1 MIVVDRHGEGIM
13 NIHPARLPLLALV
26 LSCCGLASAQVPSLL
41 NYQGRLVNGTNLF
54 NGVISPIFRLYV
66 LPAGGFQIY
75 IEQDLNVPV
84 ADGFYSTLLGDNFVG
99 TPLAEA
105 LTNNPVYLEVEIGG
119 VRLAPRE
126 RVISG
131 GRPLGSLA
139 YRGGDAFVVVSVT
152 NSDTVNAQNLL
163 AAYTVATNRR
173 PHGLPLSAVNRAVV
187 LVPPGRYD
195 LGTGQLTLSCD
206 FVDLVG
212 LSSARED
219 QHIRGES
226 DGDNTGVLRQTADD
240 ARIENLF
247 VECTRYSGGTDAD
260 SADPAA
266 YFPDSGRSNTVVR
279 NCRFK
284 AVGEGASWSM
294 RLGVDYAGAY
304 ENCAGEAY
312 AFGGGQFGRASGLF
326 VECDGGDFSFGSGFS
341 AQASGR
347 FRRCTGGAGSFG
359 AFFGTASGTFEDC
372 TGGAGSFGGVNA
384 SASGTFI
391 RCAGEENSF
400 GALGGS
406 AGGFFLHCWMK
417 GTNWTGGQLSG
428 RMEGCRWEAP
438 VITALSGRV
447 FRSVVEGVFRD
458 DSHFEIGEASV
469 TVKPC
474 RDEELNGRN
483 LLAAYALATNLWPH
497 NRARSASNRVVLLV
511 SPGVYNLGSEALQLT
526 DEYVDLVGVSSARDD
541 QRLAGSADVDYF
553 GVILQ
558 SASDVRIEN
567 LFVECTR
574 SNGLAVGDADDPAAY
589 FPESGLSN
597 TVIRNCRFKA
607 NDTNAWSM
615 RCGIEYAG
623 TYEDCAG
630 GKHSFGGKGGQAAG
644 IFRNCAGGDYS
655 FGFSSGGEA
664 SGMFMD
670 CTGGAASFGGM
681 ADARGT
687 FDRCTGGSYAFGG
700 GGHATGTYRNCR
712 SDDSAFGGGGGTAGG
727 TFSHCIGGN
736 NCFGS
741 RGGAASG
748 FFLNCVAGDDSFGSH
763 LGCYAS
769 GTFINCHAGAM
780 SFGMDGICS
789 GTFIGCRG
797 GLRSFGGNNDEI
809 TGNLYN
815 CWMDSDTWTGN
826 FGGRMEGC
834 RWGAG
839 IMVSSGAVIYASTF
853 AGAVTNFGPGSC
865 QIAHVRCRALDL
877 GPMVN
882 AIATPYNVVDADVE

>member
-1 MIVVDRHGEGIM
+1 MSANPVR
-13 NIHPARLPLLALV
+13 RLLAALIC
-26 LSCCGLASAQVPSLL
+26 SWPGLAAAQVPGLV
-41 NYQGRLVNGTNLF
+41 NYQGRLLNGTNLYS
-54 NGVISPIFRLYV
+54 GTISPIFRLYV
-66 LPAGGFQIY
+66 LPAGGLQIY
-75 IEQDLNVPV
+75 IEQDVNVPV
-84 ADGFYSTLLGDNFVG
+84 ADGFYSTLLGDNPVG
-99 TPLAEA
+99 TPLAVA

-119 VRLAPRE
+119 VRLSPRE
-126 RVISG
+126 RIVSG
-131 GRPLGSLA
+131 GRPLGPLA

-152 NSDTVNAQNLL
+152 NNEAVNALNLL
-163 AAYTVATNRR
+163 AACTAATNLR

-187 LVPPGRYD
+187 LVPPGRYH
-195 LGTGQLTLSCD
+195 LGTDQLTLSCD

-219 QHIRGES
+219 QHIRGAS
-226 DGDNTGVLRQTADD
+226 DGDNTGVLRQTADNV
-240 ARIENLF
+240 RIENLF
-247 VECTRYSGGTDAD
+247 VECTRAGGGTGGD

-266 YFPDSGRSNTVVR
+266 YVPDSSLSNTVVR

-284 AVGEGASWSM
+284 AVGEDASWSM
-294 RLGVDYAGAY
+294 RLGVDYAGIY
-304 ENCAGEAY
+304 ENCVAEDY

-347 FRRCTGGAGSFG
+347 FRRCTGGNGSFG

-372 TGGAGSFGGVNA
+372 TGGVGSFGGVNA

-406 AGGFFLHCWMK
+406 AGGVFLHCWMK

-438 VITALSGRV
+438 VIAALSGRV
-447 FRSVVEGVFRD
+447 FRSVIEGVFRD
-458 DSHFEIGEASV
+458 DSYFEIGEASV

-483 LLAAYALATNLWPH
+483 LLAAYVLATNLWPH
-497 NRARSASNRVVLLV
+497 GQARSGSNRVALLV

-526 DEYVDLVGVSSARDD
+526 GEHVDVVGVSSARDD
-541 QRLAGSADVDYF
+541 QRLVGSADVDYF

-574 SNGLAVGDADDPAAY
+574 SNGIAGGDFNDPAAY

-607 NDTNAWSM
+607 NDTNAWAM
-615 RCGIEYAG
+615 RCEVEYAG
-623 TYEDCAG
+623 TYEDCVG
-630 GKHSFGGKGGQAAG
+630 GENSFGGPGGRASG
-644 IFRNCAGGDYS
+644 VFRRCEGGDSSFGFSVGAEASGTFEDCAGGD
-655 FGFSSGGEA
+655 
-664 SGMFMD
+664 
-670 CTGGAASFGGM
+670 ASFG
-681 ADARGT
+681 AFTDARGT
-687 FDRCTGGSYAFGG
+687 FDRCAGGNFAFGG
-700 GGHATGTYRNCR
+700 SGYATGTYRNCR
-712 SDDSAFGGGGGTAGG
+712 SGGAGFGGWGGIAGG
-727 TFSHCIGGN
+727 TFLHCIGGDT
-736 NCFGS
+736 CFGS
-741 RGGAASG
+741 RAGMASG
-748 FFLNCVAGDDSFGSH
+748 FFLNCVAEDDSFGSH
-763 LGCYAS
+763 LGSYAS

-780 SFGMDGICS
+780 SFGMDGHCS
-789 GTFIGCRG
+789 GTFINCRG
-797 GLRSFGGNNDEI
+797 GLRSFGGNDDDI
-809 TGNLYN
+809 TGSLFH
-815 CWMDSDTWTGN
+815 CWMDSDTWRGQ

-839 IMVSSGAVIYASTF
+839 IMVADGAVIYDSTV
-853 AGAVTNFGPGSC
+853 AGAVTNSGSGSC
-865 QIAHVRCRALDL
+865 RIAHVRCQALDL